1 MVAASGVAY
10 LDASALV
17 KLVLSEAESGPLRA
31 YLAATSRRLTS
42 RIAEVELRRAVGRV
56 GRPGDEAQVSAVLAG
71 LQFIELDDR
80 TSAVAASVGPPT
92 LHSLDALHLASA
104 LAVRDELDTV
114 ITYDTRLADA
124 ARAAGLEVVAP
135 A

>member
-17 KLVLSEAESGPLRA
+17 KLVLSESESGPLRA

-42 RIAEVELRRAVGRV
+42 RIAEVELSRAVGRV
-56 GRPGDEAQVSAVLAG
+56 ARPGDEAQVSAVLAG
-71 LQFIELDDR
+71 LQFIELDNR
-80 TSAVAASVGPPT
+80 ITAVAASVGPPT
-92 LHSLDALHLASA
+92 LRSLDALHLASA
-104 LAVRDELDTV
+104 LAVREELDTV